1 MIRYT
6 KVSPLIAESEI
17 KVQIRTRKG
26 KLYVDYYVDGQRV
39 RRSTGLDDSVIN
51 RKTIKKEIIPKIQA
65 KILLGEYGQRKA
77 QPLSAYIPRFLVTK
91 EDMKSYDV
99 KKSRSKVIEK
109 ELGKIPVDRITRS
122 YIKEFIAQFNDRP
135 YTKKEYLGDL
145 RGILEIALDDEVIQ
159 VNVARNV
166 KVGKLGKPKIDP
178 FSPEEV
184 QAIMKYAHG
193 IFKSFLGISFNTGA
207 RSGEVL
213 GLMRNDIGNQLHI
226 RRTVTRNSVNEPK
239 TIGSVRSI
247 PIFDVIEPFLD
258 ERLEKSKSLY
268 LFDKDGGNLG
278 DIGYFRRQWQT
289 VIKKSGVRYRKL
301 YNTRHT
307 FITAMLNSG
316 QFSILQIAQMVGH
329 ASPRMIM
336 STYAGYVQSE
346 HLKIDVK
353 TDLFGH
359 NMGTVEKKVKSYT
372 FKKASGSS

>member
-1 MIRYT
+1 MI
-6 KVSPLIAESEI
+6 IN
-17 KVQIRTRKG
+17 KG
-26 KLYVDYYVDGQRV
+26 
-39 RRSTGLDDSVIN
+39 
-51 RKTIKKEIIPKIQA
+51 
-65 KILLGEYGQRKA
+65 
-77 QPLSAYIPRFLVTK
+77 
-91 EDMKSYDV
+91 
-99 KKSRSKVIEK
+99 
-109 ELGKIPVDRITRS
+109 LGKVPVDRLTRS
-122 YIKEFIAQFNDRP
+122 HIKEFIAQFNDRP
-135 YTKKEYLGDL
+135 HVRKEYLGDL
-145 RGILEIALDDEVIQ
+145 RGILEVALDDEVIQ
-159 VNVARNV
+159 VNPARNV

-184 QAIMKYAHG
+184 QAIMKHATG
-193 IFKSFLGISFNTGA
+193 MFKSFLGISFNTGA

-213 GLMRNDIGNQLHI
+213 GLMRNDVGEQLHI

-258 ERLEKSKSLY
+258 ERLENSKSLY
-268 LFDKDGGNLG
+268 LFDKNGGNLG
-278 DIGYFRRQWQT
+278 DIGYFRRQWKT
-289 VIKKSGVRYRKL
+289 VLKNAGVRYRKL

-359 NMGTVEKKVKSYT
+359 NMGTVEKEVKSYT
-372 FKKASGSS
+372 FDKASGSS